1 MGILQNY
8 KEGNMDTLRSINYA
22 ETGTVAPYVIKDID
36 NPPRNNDKSLG
47 LQFNKRIDDT
57 SRIAQMLIDK
67 PGLKFTLN
75 QALLQQTDTI
85 SKLNK
90 ASSGGIKGIAKEALG
105 TVRDTVI
112 ETAKVL
118 ASTLAQ
124 VPVNGTG
131 THFIRGF
138 TPNTYLK
145 PGESQIG
152 GLAQSLGL
160 GGAAQFLG
168 FGGIDGASQA
178 LAGTKI
184 IPDGNPQDGLRVF
197 PIEDNYSIS
206 STVEGDPKQL
216 GLGDISENPYLKP
229 GESQAGGLGQ
239 SLGLG
244 GSNGPSQ
251 ALAGTKIIPDGNPQD
266 GLQVFPIEDKYS
278 ISSTV
283 EGDPKQLGLGDI
295 SENKYSETTT
305 GDDPLVSQDSDYIL
319 SNLSAKERQEIAKTG
334 GTIISDNLGQEAYN
348 EVGPAA
354 DSVLVTKVSKFAGG
368 EDTPNRNTGIQD
380 FRAQGQ
386 TPEVQPAIN
395 PFAGREVNT
404 YSLDYNSPNINKET
418 RVGLG
423 NQGKKK
429 NITSYTSTDPD
440 SIDRINALAPKDAKV
455 SGVSTE
461 GESSRDFI
469 KFNFQVITPDT
480 TKYLYFRAFLT
491 QFDDSF
497 NATWDTTKY
506 LGRAE
511 ELYTY
516 GGFSR
521 NIGIGF
527 IISAATRE
535 EMKPLYQ
542 KMAYLASSTAPTYGD
557 GKFMRGTLVK
567 VTIGDYIYEVPGILE
582 SVKYSWDTQYSWEI
596 AMQSPEGETDDDMQE
611 LPHTMNCSLSFK
623 PIHTFIPETG
633 LLPFITNPTP
643 GSTKKP
649 FILNPQ

>member
-160 GGAAQFLG
+160 GGAAQF
-168 FGGIDGASQA
+168 
-178 LAGTKI
+178 
-184 IPDGNPQDGLRVF
+184 
-197 PIEDNYSIS
+197 
-206 STVEGDPKQL
+206 
-216 GLGDISENPYLKP
+216 
-229 GESQAGGLGQ
+229 
-239 SLGLG
+239 LGLG